1 MNKDEV
7 SLLKAKFRIK
17 EAIVE
22 DLRELILT
30 GKLAPEDVIHESDL
44 TNRFGT
50 SRSPVREA
58 LVHLEQEGLV
68 NIIPKKGTVVTKI
81 DLDQLR
87 QALFI
92 RTALE
97 SNNIQILC
105 KNITTLQ
112 IQKLREN
119 VEFQKVALEIGNYSE
134 IYKYFDEFHLLL
146 CEFNKLPRIWE
157 IVRTEKISLDR
168 LHALA
173 KTHMPRL
180 GILYDQHIQ
189 IVDALD
195 QRDIELCTTL
205 IQSHAD
211 IDYEAMNLLT
221 KDITPKINKIK
232 PQKIRMQ
239 NENH

>member
-1 MNKDEV
+1 MKIQDQ
-7 SLLKAKFRIK
+7 SLLKAKIRIK
-17 EAIVE
+17 EAIIE
-22 DLRELILT
+22 DIRELILT
-30 GKLAPEDVIHESDL
+30 GQLAPDDVIHESEL

-58 LVHLEQEGLV
+58 LMHLEQEGLV
-68 NIIPKKGTVVTKI
+68 NIVPKKGTVISKI
-81 DLDQLR
+81 DVNQLR

-105 KNITTLQ
+105 KNISSQQ

-119 VEFQKVALEIGNYSE
+119 LEFQKIALEIGNYSE
-134 IYKYFDEFHLLL
+134 IYNYFDKFHLML
-146 CEFNKLPRIWE
+146 CEFNEMPRIWE

-180 GILYDQHIQ
+180 GILYEQHIQ
-189 IVDALD
+189 IVEALN
-195 QRDIELCTTL
+195 QQDIELCTAL

-211 IDYEAMNLLT
+211 IDYEAMSLLAKGT
-221 KDITPKINKIK
+221 QSKLTNFK
-232 PQKIRMQ
+232 PQKIGMT
-239 NENH
+239 NENN